1 MVKDDYVI
9 VLDFLPHGK
18 PGDRKVEAIAQA
30 LGEKFFNLLEIVIRD
45 GVIIKPKDRI
55 YAGEDKRDQVQYIRG
70 RIGYSE
76 LTNYAKN
83 EVESIIQELVDK
95 DEKRFVNFFNLAGP
109 ITTRLHS
116 LELLP
121 GIGKKHMWD
130 IINQRKTKQFENFE
144 DLQKRVEM
152 LPDPKKTVIKRIM
165 DELEGKDRYRLFV
178 AGGGLVTTTAGPGR
192 M

>member
-45 GVIIKPKDRI
+45 GVMIKPKDRI
-55 YAGEDKRDQVQYIRG
+55 YTGEDKRDQVQYIRG

-83 EVESIIQELVDK
+83 EVESIIEDLVNK

-130 IINQRKTKQFENFE
+130 IINQRKTKQFENFD